1 MLRAAGT
8 VWKSI
13 PKIGRWLTAN
23 SSKGELAM
31 RLGMDGL
38 MGAAVG
44 MQQPGDLGDKL
55 IAGLT
60 DATLGSVTGLAAG
73 RLGGKNAMA
82 RNMLDMG
89 GSLAGAYAAFPVS
102 EALLRVK
109 GGGMSPYDKLQL
121 DQNAALR
128 AQVEQDV
135 LNQIMSGRAIPAVN
149 TDRFLTD
156 NGLG

>member
-8 VWKSI
+8 VWRTI
-13 PKIGRWLTAN
+13 PKIGKWLTAN

-38 MGAAVG
+38 MGAAIG
-44 MQQPGDLGDKL
+44 MQQPGDLGDKV

-60 DATLGSVTGLAAG
+60 DATLGSVGGLALG
-73 RLGGKNAMA
+73 RLGGKSAVA
-82 RNMLDMG
+82 RNMLDMA
-89 GSLAGAYAAFPVS
+89 GSLGGAYAAFPVS
-102 EALLRVK
+102 ESLLRVK

-121 DQNAALR
+121 EQNAALR
-128 AQVEQDV
+128 AEIEKDV
-135 LNQIMSGRAIPAVN
+135 LNQIMNGRAIPSVN